1 MRPRLRASPIG
12 VGVIG
17 LALTLLSVPA
27 TAMGGSHARTI
38 HGATQSGTIAGRR
51 WEVSVASWKDHK
63 GDTEPCMTAV
73 LVGQSNT
80 VCGAHLEQAPLLSAR
95 SVDLGG
101 SKLAVV
107 AMGFPLDTAS
117 VRVWLR
123 GRSSHV
129 VPLRRLSLS
138 KSQGAGIDRLS
149 YGGFAYQ
156 GHTCVTRFQGLDSR
170 RRAVG
175 RPLRMDCLPS

>member
-1 MRPRLRASPIG
+1 MQLRLRATALG
-12 VGVIG
+12 VGVMW
-17 LALTLLSVPA
+17 LTLSLISVPA

-38 HGATQSGTIAGRR
+38 HGATESGTIAGRR
-51 WEVSVASWKDHK
+51 WEASVASWKDHQ
-63 GDTEPCMTAV
+63 GDIEPCMTAV

-80 VCGAHLEQAPLLSAR
+80 VCGTDLGQAPLLSAR
-95 SVDLGG
+95 SVDLGE
-101 SKLAVV
+101 SKLAVT
-107 AMGFPLDTAS
+107 AMGFSLITTS

-123 GRSSHV
+123 GRSSHL

-156 GHTCVTRFQGLDSR
+156 GHTCVTRLQGLDSH

-175 RPLRMDCLPS
+175 RPLRMDCLLR